1 MKILIIKLGALGDVV
16 RTLSILP
23 ALKEKYPDSEIHWVT
38 KKNAEELFEGNPYIS
53 KVHSLSSINEKE
65 KFDLLINLDIESEA
79 SELAQRVNAER
90 KLGFYSQEGFPSAF
104 NLGAEYYINTIFD
117 DELKKANKKTY
128 QEMIFEASELKYR
141 KHHCPLFLINKDKEY
156 AENFIDKN
164 KINTSNI
171 LGIHMGASSRWP
183 SKIWHEDNLI
193 RFIAMAKNMGFDIIL
208 FAGKDEKDKQKNII
222 DKLNKE
228 GIKIYQN
235 NPDNSIKEFASL
247 VNLCKKMICSDS
259 FSLHISLALKK
270 PTIGLFFC
278 TSPEEIEDYGLLKK
292 IISPKLGEFFPSRM
306 DEYNEDL
313 VKSIS
318 IEKVLENLDK
328 NK

>member
-1 MKILIIKLGALGDVV
+1 
-16 RTLSILP
+16 
-23 ALKEKYPDSEIHWVT
+23 
-38 KKNAEELFEGNPYIS
+38 
-53 KVHSLSSINEKE
+53 
-65 KFDLLINLDIESEA
+65 
-79 SELAQRVNAER
+79 
-90 KLGFYSQEGFPSAF
+90 
-104 NLGAEYYINTIFD
+104 
-117 DELKKANKKTY
+117 
-128 QEMIFEASELKYR
+128 
-141 KHHCPLFLINKDKEY
+141 
-156 AENFIDKN
+156 
-164 KINTSNI
+164 
-171 LGIHMGASSRWP
+171 
-183 SKIWHEDNLI
+183 
-193 RFIAMAKNMGFDIIL
+193 MAKNMGFDIIL